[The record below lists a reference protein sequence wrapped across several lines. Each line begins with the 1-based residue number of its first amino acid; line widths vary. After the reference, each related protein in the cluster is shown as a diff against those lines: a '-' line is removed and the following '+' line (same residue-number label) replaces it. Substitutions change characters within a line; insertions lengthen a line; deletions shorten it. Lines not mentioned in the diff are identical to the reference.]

1 MTLSRTQLKY
11 IAALAMIIDHIGMF
25 FIPITTPLGALC
37 RIVGRLT
44 APIMCFFLA
53 EGFRHTSSRKKY
65 ALRLLIFAVI
75 SQFAY
80 SLSHYHTLLT
90 ANMNMIFTLFIS
102 FLVLTVYEEEKSS
115 ALKWLLIFALVAVSY
130 IGDWGVFAPLWVLFF
145 HIYHGNRKEQTL
157 DFCIIAFAAVASGTV
172 FCILNGSKWYGEIWQ
187 TGLFLAVPFLLSY
200 NGEKGRS
207 TTFDKW
213 FFYVLYPTHLLLFG
227 TIAVYVC

>member
-1 MTLSRTQLKY
+1 MKLSRTQLKY
-11 IAALAMIIDHIGMF
+11 IAALAMVIDHVGMF

-80 SLSHYHTLLT
+80 SLSHYHTLFT
-90 ANMNMIFTLFIS
+90 ANMSMIFTLFIS
-102 FLVLTVYEEEKSS
+102 FLVLTVYEEEKSTS
-115 ALKWLLIFALVAVSY
+115 LKWLLIFALIAVSY

-145 HIYHGNRKEQTL
+145 YVFRENRKKQML
-157 DFCIIAFAAVASGTV
+157 AFCAVALTALISGTV
-172 FCILNGSKWYGEIWQ
+172 FCILNGYNWYGEIWQ
-187 TGLFLAVPFLLSY
+187 AGLFLAVPFLLSY

-207 TTFDKW
+207 TAFDKW
-213 FFYVLYPTHLLLFG
+213 FFYILYPLHLLIFGAVALF
-227 TIAVYVC
+227 I